1 MSQWLDE
8 KRLFVGAPA
17 ASDSR
22 RTQQLLRTW
31 DVALA
36 AVLGL
41 LLCLPYGLVRL
52 VAARVPAAS
61 PSHAAGPARRHRLQL
76 PAGFTGRLLGRL
88 GAASWPVV
96 FDVLAGR
103 LAWVGP
109 TSLDNLPRAVTAHG
123 VRPGVVTLWG
133 LRRRTAVAY
142 ASEVECD
149 HEYLAQRSLGHDLGL
164 FFRACVLAPLPM
176 HTVAPQADRVR
187 VCDVAFDNLNMHDA
201 LQRLDASLAGTETQQ
216 VSFVNPAC
224 VNIAASDRAYRRAL
238 GRAALV
244 LPDGI
249 GIKVAAD
256 ILGQPLHQNVNGT
269 DLFPRLCALMERRK
283 SKLYLLG
290 GQPGVAEAVADQI
303 RQRWPEVDIVGVAH
317 GFFTVAEEGQ
327 VVAAVK
333 ASQADVV
340 LVARG
345 VPSQDV
351 FIDRYLPQFGARVV
365 MGVGGLFDFVA
376 GRINRAPQW
385 MRDSGLEWVY
395 RLMQEPGRMWRR
407 YLLGNFSFLARV
419 LMQRMG
425 WRQPAVDTVVAEGDA
440 ALPVGAAVAAVL
452 FACEATDAS
461 IPAQRSLPA
470 SLLPL
475 GCASFLERALEHLAE
490 AGVRRVHLVVS
501 HQPEALRHVVG
512 MGERWGLAVQWHLA
526 KDEAHPYSVLSV
538 IDWLDVG
545 RVVVGHAERWIGR
558 QAVREL
564 AERQAVAW
572 VDDRGPQ
579 SWSGWASA
587 TPAELRLWP
596 TAGNWDTL
604 MAHLLGEA
612 PERALICAGARTARA
627 GTAADLLGAQVAVAE
642 PEPALE
648 PARQLPGSWIKTPWG
663 GMSPS
668 ARVHPQAV
676 IEGPVLLGPGC
687 LVDAEAHIGP
697 EVVLERDVV
706 VTRGSSVAH
715 AVVLPNTFIGE
726 GLSVQGGVAC
736 GNRLHQLDLGVTIE
750 LPTTD
755 GLLMALRSGAEA
767 PTPGWTS
774 RVVAALVFGLFW
786 LPGLLDGWLRTAR
799 GLPPRAVKQPVA
811 TGVLD
816 ALGQSGVRQ
825 LWVVAAPGPHT
836 RFGHWLSLVK
846 PLGDVV
852 MGQRTWLGRR
862 PLAPAQWDLLSEDWR
877 QILGGLAVG
886 VVHAP
891 AWQDDALSA
900 DRSDA
905 SLPADS
911 PAEAET
917 AADVFLAVQTDA
929 SVRRRMLLS
938 RLFQVGPDPRAA
950 QGAAVVV
957 PPAWRADAVPESRPD
972 AEAQPA
978 AARHR
983 VGPTAHPVS

>member
-1 MSQWLDE
+1 
-8 KRLFVGAPA
+8 
-17 ASDSR
+17 
-22 RTQQLLRTW
+22 LLRAW
-31 DVALA
+31 DISLA
-36 AVLGL
+36 ALLGL
-41 LLCLPYGLVRL
+41 LLCLPYGLARL
-52 VAARVPAAS
+52 VSARVPADLPYS
-61 PSHAAGPARRHRLQL
+61 DAGPARRHRLQL
-76 PAGFTGRLLGRL
+76 PSGLIGRLLGGL

-109 TSLDNLPRAVTAHG
+109 TSLDHLPEAVAAHG

-149 HEYLAQRSLGHDLGL
+149 HEYLAQRGLVHDLGL
-164 FFRACVLAPLPM
+164 FLRACVLAPLPM
-176 HTVAPQADRVR
+176 HSAAPQADRVR
-187 VCDVAFDNLNMHDA
+187 VCDVAFDNLDMNDA
-201 LQRLDASLAGTETQQ
+201 LQRLDGWLSGTATQQ

-224 VNIAASDRAYRRAL
+224 VNIAAHDRGYRRAL

-256 ILGQPLHQNVNGT
+256 ILGQPLRQNVNGT
-269 DLFPRLCALMERRK
+269 DLFPRLCALMGQRK
-283 SKLYLLG
+283 SRLYLLG
-290 GQPGVAEAVADQI
+290 GQPGVADAVAGEV
-303 RQRWPEVDIVGVAH
+303 RQRWPDVQIVGVAH
-317 GFFTVAEEGQ
+317 GFFSVADEGQ

-333 ASQADVV
+333 ASRADVV

-395 RLMQEPGRMWRR
+395 RLLQEPGRMWRR

-425 WRQPAVDTVVAEGDA
+425 WRQPAVDTVAAEARA
-440 ALPVGAAVAAVL
+440 AVPAGAAVSAVL
-452 FACEATDAS
+452 FACQATDDS
-461 IPAQRSLPA
+461 IPAPRSLPA

-526 KDEAHPYSVLSV
+526 KDEARPYGVLSLM
-538 IDWLDVG
+538 DWQGVG

-558 QAVREL
+558 QAVHEL
-564 AERQAVAW
+564 AGRQAVAW
-572 VDDRGPQ
+572 VDERRPQ
-579 SWSGWASA
+579 AWSGWASA
-587 TPAELRLWP
+587 TPAELRQWP
-596 TAGNWDTL
+596 AEGPWETL
-604 MAHLLGEA
+604 EAHLLQGEA
-612 PERALICAGARTARA
+612 PGQGLICTGARSARA
-627 GTAADLLGAQVAVAE
+627 GTAADLLAAQAAVA
-642 PEPALE
+642 ALDPCQA

-687 LVDAEAHIGP
+687 LVDAHARIGP
-697 EVVLERDVV
+697 DVVLERDVV

-726 GLSVQGGVAC
+726 GLSVQGGIAC
-736 GNRLHQLDLGVTIE
+736 GNRLYPLNLGVTIE
-750 LPTTD
+750 LPVSD
-755 GLLMALRSGAEA
+755 GLLMALRAGDEA
-767 PTPGWTS
+767 PAPGWLA
-774 RVVAALVFGLFW
+774 RVAAALALGLLW
-786 LPGLLDGWLRTAR
+786 LPGVLDGWLRSVR
-799 GLPPRAVKQPVA
+799 GLPPRAVRQAVA
-811 TGVLD
+811 TGLSLPL
-816 ALGQSGVRQ
+816 AAPGERP
-825 LWVVAAPGPHT
+825 LWVVTEPAPRT

-852 MGQRTWLGRR
+852 MGRRTWLGRR
-862 PLAPAQWDLLSEDWR
+862 PLTLAQWDQLSEDWR
-877 QILGGLAVG
+877 QILRGQAVG

-891 AWQDDALSA
+891 AWQDGGPSA
-900 DRSDA
+900 VAADGSAPGA
-905 SLPADS
+905 SLT
-911 PAEAET
+911 ETVT
-917 AADVFLAVQTDA
+917 AADVFLAVQSDA
-929 SVRRRMLLS
+929 SVRRRLL
-938 RLFQVGPDPRAA
+938 LGQLLLLGPDRRSAH
-950 QGAAVVV
+950 GAAVVV
-957 PPAWRADAVPESRPD
+957 PPTWRAEPGPASGPAS
-972 AEAQPA
+972 EAKPA
-978 AARHR
+978 AVR
-983 VGPTAHPVS
+983 